1 MPGERAAAAKRMN
14 EKCQVMESKEFI
26 IHDFL
31 FVDSLVGSESTGMEE
46 RRKSRADQEL
56 ILFAYRER
64 VKWLALPD
72 SRLSSAFTL
81 CSIPL
86 SRMGDFKVDIEI
98 CIYGVRR
105 LHVAEKPN

>member
-1 MPGERAAAAKRMN
+1 MPGRKAKRMN

-26 IHDFL
+26 IHDSAFCGYACGIG
-31 FVDSLVGSESTGMEE
+31 VDG
-46 RRKSRADQEL
+46 RKTKKEEL

-64 VKWLALPD
+64 ARPVALPD
-72 SRLSSAFTL
+72 SQLSSAFTL

-105 LHVAEKPN
+105 CLHVAKTN